1 MEIKRGCGNTE
12 KGIRFW
18 KSPGPIEN
26 TLRCVFAYTR
36 TVPND
41 YGSTDLHEQPTGS
54 EWNFLLRGQRHS
66 PVGRFL
72 SYSSSSLLFFILLF
86 FFISL
91 RLIFFS
97 LSSGRHSQTRT
108 EPIRR
113 EYHDRREKKRIKKKK
128 KEEKNG
134 RKQEKE
140 IEAND
145 AFRRS
150 PIKQNVILPSETG

>member
-1 MEIKRGCGNTE
+1 MTDNTSVTKNTHTPYTLVNEKKQNKTTTGYGKKRGCGNTE

-113 EYHDRREKKRIKKKK
+113 EYHDRREK
-128 KEEKNG
+128 
-134 RKQEKE
+134 
-140 IEAND
+140 
-145 AFRRS
+145 
-150 PIKQNVILPSETG
+150 